1 MCGAEL
7 FVSTS
12 FPMYSVR
19 VVGDHHI
26 VVAGGGGQA
35 KSGVPNRVEVFG
47 IDLKSTGPKLAK
59 MGHINTGS
67 RATMNMDVLAL
78 NTKNGEF
85 ILALGQEGKCFT
97 KSSVHC
103 LSECFVSGCCQL
115 VQTSYW
121 NLKSPNAVDFSFD
134 QIHRPHRSRSSS
146 LNDDTKRR
154 NAGTFSLKM
163 DAIQL
168 FQTDF
173 SSDGRGGGP
182 FQKVVRFSPSGQLLL
197 TGGADGHFRVWQ
209 YPTVRIKLDH
219 NAHKDEIDDLDISC
233 NETVVVTVGR
243 NGTCYLWRI
252 KDAGKVADLNAV
264 GTKPTLL
271 PDKYR
276 YRFARFLKDKS
287 LDSHHVLITCSV
299 PVARSTKMQSCFLTK
314 WLISY
319 SGSTL
324 ICRAESVRAC
334 GNEVISTMAVSD
346 CSQYLAFGTL
356 GGSLIVCKSANLI
369 TKKVWKQAHSIF
381 VTSLDFLPTNPPK
394 HSSFYPLLSSKSTL
408 AIVSVSADNLC
419 QIHTMDS
426 SVTCSWSQLFLIL
439 TALLNVAYF
448 FMKFC

>member
-1 MCGAEL
+1 MCEAEL

-47 IDLKSTGPKLAK
+47 IDLNSTGPKLAK
-59 MGHINTGS
+59 MGHLNTDS

-78 NTKNGEF
+78 NTRNGEF
-85 ILALGQEGKCFT
+85 ILALGQEGKCCT
-97 KSSVHC
+97 KSNVQHRN
-103 LSECFVSGCCQL
+103 ECFVSGCCQL

-121 NLKSPNAVDFSFD
+121 NLNSPNAPDVSF
-134 QIHRPHRSRSSS
+134 HRPHRSRNNS
-146 LNDDTKRR
+146 LNDDTKGR

-163 DAIQL
+163 DAVQL

-182 FQKVVRFSPSGQLLL
+182 FQKVVRFSPTGQLLL

-209 YPTVRIKLDH
+209 YPTVRLKLDH
-219 NAHKDEIDDLDISC
+219 NAHKDEIDDLDISSD
-233 NETVVVTVGR
+233 ETVVVTVGR

-252 KDAGKVADLNAV
+252 NDASKVADLNAV

-271 PDKYR
+271 PEKYR
-276 YRFARFLKDKS
+276 YRFARFLKDKR
-287 LDSHHVLITCSV
+287 LNLHQVLITCSV
-299 PVARSTKMQSCFLTK
+299 PVARSTKMQPCFLTK
-314 WLISY
+314 WLIGY

-324 ICRAESVRAC
+324 FCRAESVRAC

-356 GGSLIVCKSANLI
+356 GGSLIVCKSENLNTQKI
-369 TKKVWKQAHSIF
+369 WKQAHSIF
-381 VTSLDFLPTNPPK
+381 VTSLDFLPTNPPR
-394 HSSFYPLLSSKSTL
+394 HSSFYPLLSSKSNL

-419 QIHTMDS
+419 QIHTMES
-426 SVTCSWSQLFLIL
+426 SNQCSWSQLFLIL